1 MNDRNHSIRQPSSG
15 TRRPR
20 SRHPSS
26 GGSNG
31 GNEGRQSSGNNNSM
45 RGDNRPRSAASLRHQ
60 SFDSNG
66 PDVRVRGNAWQVY
79 EKYQSLARD
88 ATSAGDRVM
97 AESYLQHAEHYYR
110 VTEAIE
116 EATTAEQQH
125 QRGGSGS
132 SPQTQLPAQPQAPFG
147 SQPDM
152 PSNYYTPEGKGPNAP
167 ASQPTAAGE
176 GQQPQPQAQ
185 SARPRAERVSE
196 QREDMPQA
204 EVTRRTPPPVSAL
217 FSSDDDESGSNPQ
230 TLVAGK

>member
-1 MNDRNHSIRQPSSG
+1 MNERNHSMRQPSSG

-20 SRHPSS
+20 SRHPNG
-26 GGSNG
+26 GGSG
-31 GNEGRQSSGNNNSM
+31 GNESRQSSGNSM
-45 RGDNRPRSAASLRHQ
+45 RGDNRNRSVSSLRHQ

-116 EATTAEQQH
+116 EATQAEQKH
-125 QRGGSGS
+125 QRGGVVA
-132 SPQTQLPAQPQAPFG
+132 AQPSFG
-147 SQPDM
+147 AQPDM
-152 PSNYYTPEGKGPNAP
+152 PSNYYTPEGKGAGAP
-167 ASQPTAAGE
+167 ASQPSSSGV
-176 GQQPQPQAQ
+176 QQPMTTSPVGE
-185 SARPRAERVSE
+185 PEG
-196 QREDMPQA
+196 MPQA
-204 EVTRRTPPPVSAL
+204 EVTRRTPPPVSTL

-230 TLVAGK
+230 TLVAGR

>member
-1 MNDRNHSIRQPSSG
+1 MRQPSSG

-26 GGSNG
+26 GSNNGGNG
-31 GNEGRQSSGNNNSM
+31 GNESRQSSGNSM
-45 RGDNRPRSAASLRHQ
+45 RGDNRNRSAASLRHQ

-116 EATTAEQQH
+116 EATQAEQKH
-125 QRGGSGS
+125 QRGGVAA
-132 SPQTQLPAQPQAPFG
+132 AQPPFG

-152 PSNYYTPEGKGPNAP
+152 PSNYYTPEGKGSPNAP
-167 ASQPTAAGE
+167 VPQASSATA
-176 GQQPQPQAQ
+176 QPQPITQTI
-185 SARPRAERVSE
+185 SPVGEPE
-196 QREDMPQA
+196 GMPQA
-204 EVTRRTPPPVSAL
+204 EVTRRTPPPVSTL

-230 TLVAGK
+230 TLVAGR